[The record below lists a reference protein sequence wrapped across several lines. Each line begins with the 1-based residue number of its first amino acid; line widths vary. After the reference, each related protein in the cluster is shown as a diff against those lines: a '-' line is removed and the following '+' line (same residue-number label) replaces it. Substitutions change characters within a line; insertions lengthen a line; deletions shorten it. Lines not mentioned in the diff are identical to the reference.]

1 MAAAPD
7 ARLVVSAEA
16 MVDLP
21 GVPADRVD
29 FVAWSPDTEADVLR
43 RFDVG
48 IMPLPDTDWTRGKC
62 AFKMLQYMACGV
74 PAVVSPVGMSAQVL
88 DMADVGL
95 AASSEDE
102 WVEALLTLHRDRD
115 LAQTLGRAG
124 RALAEKSF
132 SVPVISRQLAAIMR
146 RHR

>member
-1 MAAAPD
+1 
-7 ARLVVSAEA
+7 
-16 MVDLP
+16 
-21 GVPADRVD
+21 
-29 FVAWSPDTEADVLR
+29 
-43 RFDVG
+43 
-48 IMPLPDTDWTRGKC
+48 MPLPDTDWTRGKC
-62 AFKMLQYMACGV
+62 AFKMSEYMAWRGCCR
-74 PAVVSPVGMSAQVL
+74 SYQVGNGAQVL
-88 DMADVGL
+88 YMAEGGL
-95 AASSEDE
+95 NPVPSEDE